1 MPPNR
6 ALASPPCRGQ
16 HKPSADG
23 GPQVPD
29 PRFSVVIPAYNAGAY
44 LAEALRSVVRQ
55 ETALP
60 YEIIVVDDGSTDD
73 TSTVAE
79 AFPAVRLLH
88 QANAGPARARNR
100 GIAAAGTE
108 LVFLLDADDRAEPG
122 RFDRQARFML
132 ANPAID
138 LSFGNWTIEN
148 EPGSYLARYGLAGP
162 DRFVELD
169 TPLARLLADGCF
181 VPTSTVAMRRSAALA
196 AGGFP
201 EDRRYAEDYALWLKL
216 AAVGRFAFIDAPLA
230 WYRTASDTRLTRSTE
245 TYLGLVMTLR
255 EALARHADS
264 LEPAVAARAR
274 ERYAAAVDAL
284 LRHDWAY
291 GGRARV
297 RQRLAALGPYLP
309 DDLRRKYLLSSLVPG
324 VVPRAARHVLHRA
337 RRLAHGVSIPN
348 WRSLP

>member
-1 MPPNR
+1 
-6 ALASPPCRGQ
+6 
-16 HKPSADG
+16 
-23 GPQVPD
+23 VPD
-29 PRFSVVIPAYNAGAY
+29 PRFSVVIPAYNAAAY
-44 LAEALRSVVRQ
+44 LAEALHSVVRQ
-55 ETALP
+55 PTALP

-73 TSTVAE
+73 TGAVASV
-79 AFPAVRLLH
+79 FPAVRVLH

-100 GIAAAGTE
+100 GIAAATAG

-138 LSFGNWTIEN
+138 LSFGNWTVEN

-162 DRFVELD
+162 PDRFVEFAA
-169 TPLARLLADGCF
+169 PLARLLADGCC

-216 AAVGRFAFIDAPLA
+216 AATGRFAFIDRPLA
-230 WYRTASDTRLTRSTE
+230 WYRTASDGRLTRSTE
-245 TYLGLVMTLR
+245 TYLGLVVTLR
-255 EALARHADS
+255 EALARHADA
-264 LEPAVAARAR
+264 LEPAVTARAR
-274 ERYAAAVDAL
+274 ARYAAAVDAL

-291 GGRARV
+291 GGRTRV
-297 RQRLAALGPYLP
+297 RQRLAELAPDLP

-324 VVPRAARHVLHRA
+324 VVPRTARHVLHRA
-337 RRLAHGVSIPN
+337 RRLAGGIERPS